1 MNTVRV
7 GRRSCVSVLVTGLL
21 CALPASVPALA
32 EASSADPGSAKAAA
46 APKRRD
52 VRKRLGPAGGLVESR
67 SGAAIYVPPGV
78 MQRRGRVSIK
88 HLKGGRINFHIAAPW
103 RGTIAVTMPRVAR
116 SEVVAHSVG
125 DMWLPEGP
133 PGQRTV
139 WVTQLSIFDTAKAKA
154 KAAVCFLQ
162 LSKAKIAAC
171 LAKKLPGKIGK
182 DLGSWLAE
190 KLGHNCAAAL
200 ISNGLLAP
208 VATLWEDACA
218 GSAGE
223 GDFQFPGPVK
233 EPSLPVTNA
242 PGGSVQPETV
252 NPQPAAPIPAP
263 TPAPTPPPGPAP
275 APQVWNEQ
283 QGSLGANTFTN
294 PYNASGMG
302 PKIPP
307 MAWVAVSCKVHAPQ
321 IASANPDGYWYR
333 IASAPWSNAYY
344 AVANTFW
351 NGDIPGQRP
360 YTHNTDWAVPNC

>member
-1 MNTVRV
+1 VTVV
-7 GRRSCVSVLVTGLL
+7 VSALL
-21 CALPASVPALA
+21 ATVPALA
-32 EASSADPGSAKAAA
+32 EASSGQTAVDPGSSKAAA
-46 APKRRD
+46 TSKRRD
-52 VRKRLGPAGGLVESR
+52 VRKRLGRDGGLVESR

-78 MQRRGRVSIK
+78 MQRGGRVSIT
-88 HLKGGRINFHIAAPW
+88 HLKGGRIDFHVAAPW
-103 RGTIAVTMPRVAR
+103 RGTIAVTMPRLGR

-154 KAAVCFLQ
+154 KAAACFLQ

-171 LAKKLPGKIGK
+171 LAKKLPTKIGK

-208 VATLWEDACA
+208 VATVWEDACA

-223 GDFQFPGPVK
+223 GEFQFPGPAK
-233 EPSLPVTNA
+233 EPPLPVTNA
-242 PGGSVQPETV
+242 PAGSVQPETV
-252 NPQPAAPIPAP
+252 NPQPAGPVPTPKPAPAP
-263 TPAPTPPPGPAP
+263 TPAPAPAP
-275 APQVWNEQ
+275 APRVWNEQ

-333 IASAPWSNAYY
+333 IASAPWSNA
-344 AVANTFW
+344 
-351 NGDIPGQRP
+351 
-360 YTHNTDWAVPNC
+360 